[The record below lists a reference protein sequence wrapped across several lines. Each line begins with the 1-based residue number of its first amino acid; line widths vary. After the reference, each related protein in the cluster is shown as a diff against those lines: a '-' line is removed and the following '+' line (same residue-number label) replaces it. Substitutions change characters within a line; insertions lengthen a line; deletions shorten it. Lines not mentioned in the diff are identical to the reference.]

1 MNSTNYMMTHKLN
14 WLNLNFENRE
24 DEKKFRKAYFEKSL
38 VIFRISFVTVS
49 LLYLSYG
56 FLDSIVAQEY
66 LHEFLFI
73 RFALVFPLL
82 AIVFILSFF
91 GLFEKI
97 WQWLLVLCFIVGGTG
112 IIYMLVKIP
121 DNLFYYGGLFLILL
135 AGFFFIRLRF
145 FAATI
150 SSILLMMIYISF
162 LNIFGPEHATESNY
176 LLLSIPFYFT
186 TIIIGVAASY
196 NIERLERHEF
206 SQKENLKNKQLEIE
220 SINANLEQTIKART
234 RELNDAKVKAE
245 ESNKIKSEFLAQMS
259 HEIRSPINTILN
271 FTSLLESDF
280 NKNED
285 DEVQESFEVIR
296 SAGSRITRTIDLIL
310 NMSEIQTGTYDY
322 RPKKIDLINDV
333 LQKLLNEFIKL
344 AELKGI
350 KFSFNFSSDYAY
362 TFADEYSIT
371 QIFANLIDNAI
382 KYTREGSINVNL
394 FSDDSKIIVEVRD
407 TGVGISK
414 EYLPG
419 LFEPFTQ
426 ETQGYT
432 RNYDGNGLG
441 LALVK
446 KYCDIN
452 NASIKVESEKGVG
465 STFRV
470 ILN

>member
-1 MNSTNYMMTHKLN
+1 MTYKLN

-24 DEKKFRKAYFEKSL
+24 DEKKFRQAYFKKSL

-49 LLYLSYG
+49 ILYLSFGY
-56 FLDSIVAQEY
+56 LDSIAAPEY
-66 LHEFLFI
+66 LNEFLFI
-73 RFALVFPLL
+73 RFVLVLPILTT
-82 AIVFILSFF
+82 VFIMSFF
-91 GLFEKI
+91 NLFEKI
-97 WQWLLVLCFIVGGTG
+97 WQGLLVLCFIVGGTG

-150 SSILLMMIYISF
+150 SSILIMVIYIAF

-176 LLLSIPFYFT
+176 LLLSIPFYVT

-196 NIERLERHEF
+196 NIERLERQEF
-206 SQKENLKNKQLEIE
+206 SQQENLQKKQLEIE
-220 SINANLEQTIKART
+220 SINANLEQTIEART
-234 RELNDAKVKAE
+234 RELNEAKEKAE
-245 ESNKIKSEFLAQMS
+245 ESNKLKSEFLAQMS

-280 NKNED
+280 IKKNN
-285 DEVQESFEVIR
+285 DEVQESFKVIR
-296 SAGSRITRTIDLIL
+296 SAGSRITRSIDLIL

-322 RPKKIDLINDV
+322 RPKNIDLINDV
-333 LQKLLNEFIKL
+333 LKKLKNEFIKL
-344 AELKGI
+344 AESKGI
-350 KFSFNFSSDYAY
+350 KMSFSFSTDYAY

-371 QIFANLIDNAI
+371 QIFTNLIDNAI
-382 KYTREGSINVNL
+382 KYTKEGSINVNL
-394 FSDDSKIIVEVRD
+394 FSDDSKIIVEVKD

-419 LFEPFTQ
+419 LFEPFSQ

-432 RNYDGNGLG
+432 RNFDGNGLG

-465 STFRV
+465 STFRI
-470 ILN
+470 ILK